1 MSSVNKVIL
10 IGRLGRD
17 PEIRHSDTGKRIG
30 NFSLATSEKWTDK
43 SGERQER
50 TEWHR
55 VVIFNDHL
63 CGIVEKYLTKGSQ
76 VYVEGSLQTRTWK
89 DHAIERNITEVVL
102 GNFNGTLTML
112 GGRNEGSPQV
122 VPPPVIENEMID
134 DEIVF

>member
-76 VYVEGSLQTRTWK
+76 VYVEGSLATRKWEKNGVEKYT
-89 DHAIERNITEVVL
+89 TEIVL
-102 GNFNGTLTML
+102 GDFKGTLTML
-112 GGRNEGSPQV
+112 GGGNEGSPQV
-122 VPPPVIENEMID
+122 VPPPVIENDMID

>member
-55 VVIFNDHL
+55 VVIFNAHL

-76 VYVEGSLQTRTWK
+76 VYVEGSLATRKWEKNGVEKYT
-89 DHAIERNITEVVL
+89 TEIVL
-102 GNFNGTLTML
+102 GDFKGTLTML
-112 GGRNEGSPQV
+112 GGGNEGSPQV